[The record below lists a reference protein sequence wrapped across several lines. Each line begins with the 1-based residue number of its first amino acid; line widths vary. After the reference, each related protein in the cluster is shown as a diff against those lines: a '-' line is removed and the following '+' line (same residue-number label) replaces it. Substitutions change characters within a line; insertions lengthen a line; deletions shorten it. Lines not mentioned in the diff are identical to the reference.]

1 MFLHCFTIL
10 NFITTEESGNMED
23 QKVFASCHN
32 HSCFSDA
39 AYTPE
44 KLAQLAHSMGHGG
57 IILTD
62 HDTVRG
68 TYFINKEVRKLG
80 LKNILEGRGVRRIP
94 DA

>member
-1 MFLHCFTIL
+1 
-10 NFITTEESGNMED
+10 MED
-23 QKVFASCHN
+23 TRVFASCHN

-62 HDTVRG
+62 HDTVKG
-68 TYFINKEVRKLG
+68 TYFMNKKYGIGFLLG
-80 LKNILEGRGVRRIP
+80 FIVLVVLFVLAYRIRTECI
-94 DA
+94 